1 MEKILTIFTPTYNRG
16 YIIGKLY
23 DSLLSQTNK
32 NFKWLI
38 VDDGSSD
45 NTEVLVKSWIA
56 EGKIEI
62 KYIKQENQGKHI
74 AHNTGVENCDT
85 ELFFCVDS
93 DDYLL
98 ANGVEDILSDYKYIS
113 DDNTC
118 GIVTSRIDKNNN
130 PIGGEI
136 TSIVEYSS
144 LSDLYEKYGL
154 KGDTSL
160 VFKSKILK
168 EYKFPKINGE
178 KFIGEEYIYC
188 QIDERYKLYISQKKY
203 YICEY
208 LDDGYTKNIINTIIK
223 NPKGYTLLKKMKLN
237 TSKNIIIRYKSAALY
252 LVGGKI
258 SNEKNL
264 IKNSRQKL
272 TTILAIPLAI
282 IVYNVRFKKYIINQE
297 E

>member
-1 MEKILTIFTPTYNRG
+1 MKSKLTIFTPTYNRG

-45 NTEVLVKSWIA
+45 NTEELVKSWID

-98 ANGVEDILSDYKYIS
+98 DNAVEDIYSDYCNIQ
-113 DDNTC
+113 DNSIA
-118 GIVTSRIDKNNN
+118 GIVSIRMTEKIE
-130 PIGGEI
+130 PIGTDMPIGI
-136 TSIVEYSS
+136 RYSS
-144 LSDLYEKYGL
+144 LSDLYEKY
-154 KGDTSL
+154 KFRGDTAL
-160 VFKSKILK
+160 VFKTNILK
-168 EYKFPKINGE
+168 KYKFPKINGE
-178 KFIGEEYIYC
+178 KFVGEEYVYC
-188 QIDERYKLYISQKKY
+188 QIDKNYKLFISSNRY

-208 LDDGYTKNIINTIIK
+208 LEDGYTKNVAKLIVN
-223 NPKGYTLLKKMKLN
+223 NPKGYTLLKLTKLRV
-237 TSKNIIIRYKSAALY
+237 SKSIIYRYKTAALY
-252 LVGGKI
+252 IVGCWL
-258 SNEKNL
+258 SNNKHI
-264 IKNSRQKL
+264 IKNSPRKVITL
-272 TTILAIPLAI
+272 CAYPLAT
-282 IVYNVRFKKYIINQE
+282 IVYIFRFLKIVKSSG
-297 E
+297 